1 MLTASLFFAL
11 LLAIFVDRARRW
23 VIGGRLV
30 AMLVV
35 GAVLVALVPDVPRHA
50 EPLRPPPFFTGPAVR
65 RIPEGSVA
73 LVAPFPTAQASRAMT
88 WQAMADMRF
97 RMPGGYFVGPDTD
110 GTPKFGP
117 VGTKLSGWMTKIR
130 LGWDRPTLVP
140 ELRRQLVADLV
151 RWQVGTV
158 VVGPMD
164 PPATETTMVRFV
176 SELLRAPPERV
187 DGVWVWW
194 NAQPRSLGHQPTACR
209 C

>member
-1 MLTASLFFAL
+1 
-11 LLAIFVDRARRW
+11 
-23 VIGGRLV
+23 
-30 AMLVV
+30 
-35 GAVLVALVPDVPRHA
+35 LVALLPDVPRHA
-50 EPLRPPPFFTGPAVR
+50 EPLRPPPFFTGPA
-65 RIPEGSVA
+65 A
-73 LVAPFPTAQASRAMT
+73 
-88 WQAMADMRF
+88 
-97 RMPGGYFVGPDTD
+97 GGYFVGPDTD

-117 VGTKLSGWMTKIR
+117 VGTRLSGWMTKIR

-164 PPATETTMVRFV
+164 PPATEATMVRFV

-194 NAQPRSLGHQPTACR
+194 DVQPRSLGHQPTAGR